1 VHLIA
6 VVRVHVFNIGITEE
20 YQAGFAAVRIPIGS
34 FILSQFVE
42 GYMPPEEL

>member
-1 VHLIA
+1 MHLVAI
-6 VVRVHVFNIGITEE
+6 VCVHVFNISITEE

-42 GYMPPEEL
+42 GHMPPEEL